1 MSDMLESLRK
11 TAGEG
16 AKDIAHSAQKF
27 QVDRG
32 AHNSAQSH
40 FWFRNREFSRQD
52 PHPRSPKEKVSDL
65 VH

>member
-1 MSDMLESLRK
+1 MSGMLESLGE
-11 TAGEG
+11 TAGTG
-16 AKDIAHSAQKF
+16 AKDSAQKF
-27 QVDRG
+27 QVDGG

-52 PHPRSPKEKVSDL
+52 PHPRSPKEKVTDL